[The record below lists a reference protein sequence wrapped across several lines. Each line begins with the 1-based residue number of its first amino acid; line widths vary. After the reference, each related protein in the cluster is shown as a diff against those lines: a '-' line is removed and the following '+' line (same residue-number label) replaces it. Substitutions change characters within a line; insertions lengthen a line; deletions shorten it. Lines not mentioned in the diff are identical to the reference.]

1 MTRAGMNFNRAKYG
15 LPQFTIERVT
25 ARALIEFLALRERDL
40 MFRRQQQN
48 KERFSA

>member
-1 MTRAGMNFNRAKYG
+1 MTRAGMNFNRVKYG
-15 LPQFTIERVT
+15 LPAFMIERVT
-25 ARALIEFLALRERDL
+25 ARALIKFLALRERDL